1 MSSGVRQFDDS
12 AHTPT
17 ALHAYTSHSPGEVNT
32 TPGRC
37 PQWSAGL
44 TNARACARPQTQPRI
59 RTYHTTKAMSTQVP
73 TGVGGCH
80 KRDFDGC
87 RQVSAI
93 MLHLRCSSWWDG
105 ARRRGW
111 RCRGSLSCRS
121 HYDPEVLVQGST
133 DKTAAALQSSQALHI
148 GITGAWRGGLPLH
161 PPKRPQHLPPW
172 QSPNPS
178 GRLLGRPASSAA
190 SLPMPVGQCRRNAP
204 SAQHSNRPKQEGGGG
219 GSLSRTRV
227 QMRIAA
233 LHIETRSVVVQV
245 TCVPHVPE
253 HHLLVRATEWLR
265 MIRTFYAQC
274 VMPTVLPPFTQ
285 AP

>member
-1 MSSGVRQFDDS
+1 MSAGVRQFDDS

-17 ALHAYTSHSPGEVNT
+17 ALHANTSHSPGEVNT

-44 TNARACARPQTQPRI
+44 TNARACARPQTQPCI
-59 RTYHTTKAMSTQVP
+59 RTYHTAKAMSAQDP

-121 HYDPEVLVQGST
+121 PSDPEVLVHGST

-148 GITGAWRGGLPLH
+148 GIPGAWRGGAT
-161 PPKRPQHLPPW
+161 
-172 QSPNPS
+172 S
-178 GRLLGRPASSAA
+178 AS
-190 SLPMPVGQCRRNAP
+190 RKAP
-204 SAQHSNRPKQEGGGG
+204 SASPSVAVSESVGPAA
-219 GSLSRTRV
+219 GSACVFCRFFADACGTMSKERSFCTAQQQSKTRGRRGIFE
-227 QMRIAA
+227 QNQSADA
-233 LHIETRSVVVQV
+233 HCCS
-245 TCVPHVPE
+245 
-253 HHLLVRATEWLR
+253 A
-265 MIRTFYAQC
+265 Y
-274 VMPTVLPPFTQ
+274 
-285 AP
+285 